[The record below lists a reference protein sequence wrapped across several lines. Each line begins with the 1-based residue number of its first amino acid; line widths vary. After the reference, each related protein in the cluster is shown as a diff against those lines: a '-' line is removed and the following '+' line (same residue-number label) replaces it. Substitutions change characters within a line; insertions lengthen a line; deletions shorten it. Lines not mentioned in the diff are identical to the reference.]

1 MASIINASS
10 TGSGGLISTGDA
22 SGVLQLQN
30 NGSAALTVNTAS
42 QVLIGTTSAVTGTP
56 ALQISKTSAADYG
69 QLFLNST
76 DSVAINKGGGI
87 SFGGSYTGT
96 SPTYWAGI
104 FGLKETA
111 TDGEYGGYLAFNTRP
126 NGGGG
131 TERMRISSAG
141 VVNIASTLYFYPTGG
156 AFGVTGPMIYNSSAD
171 AMGIGSS
178 GTQAIIFGQNNS
190 EKMRI
195 NSSGYLLV
203 GTTSQP
209 TNAVATAGSIVSAG
223 SFTTYSGNLGNTTAG
238 TSYNLFTITA
248 GNSYIVNINGANT
261 CSVYLVTCDVSGGA
275 VTNTGL
281 LVQNNA
287 NVTNS
292 GTTIRFTNNY
302 GGNLN
307 SISWSATRLI

>member
-104 FGLKETA
+104 FGFKETA

-141 VVNIASTLYFYPTGG
+141 NITTPSNSAFIAYMTASSTALTIPFNATSLNRGSNFNTSTYTVTAP
-156 AFGVTGPMIYNSSAD
+156 VTGLYWFNLIVSYDGSGTNPNAGFISLYVNGGRARDFFEANTAWTTNTEVHSSTTYYLNAGDTAVAYNSGA
-171 AMGIGSS
+171 GNIQG
-178 GTQAIIFGQNNS
+178 GNNPNYYS
-190 EKMRI
+190 LF
-195 NSSGYLLV
+195 SGYLI
-203 GTTSQP
+203 G
-209 TNAVATAGSIVSAG
+209 
-223 SFTTYSGNLGNTTAG
+223 
-238 TSYNLFTITA
+238 
-248 GNSYIVNINGANT
+248 
-261 CSVYLVTCDVSGGA
+261 
-275 VTNTGL
+275 
-281 LVQNNA
+281 
-287 NVTNS
+287 
-292 GTTIRFTNNY
+292 
-302 GGNLN
+302 
-307 SISWSATRLI
+307 